1 MGKLTGLRARSSPLG
16 SVLTPIQTRLL
27 RSKRAISAVPPS
39 STRATPPCLSI
50 MPSLRHS
57 ASALLLLPAA
67 ISAVT
72 FDCSHVRVDKQSFDL
87 SELGGP
93 KTVHFQQYLPPSVSN
108 TTYTVDICAPL
119 PRTKGVPKTDECPN
133 GARVCSIEQIY
144 NQADDSSKKEGLR
157 VELEGGKYPMTKDG
171 QPQKAI
177 IEFHCNKDL
186 TGNEGFE
193 EDAESML
200 DMATYGN
207 LTRRADEDDE
217 DDPEPPELPDL
228 DKGKSLE
235 FVSYKTEEDMGEDK
249 GVLRLKWNTRFACE
263 GQAGKPSGG
272 SSKGGSH
279 WGFFTWFIIILFLL
293 TAAYIIFGSWLNYN
307 RYGARGWDLLPHGDT
322 IRDVPYIVKEWAGD
336 MVDRMK
342 GSDSRGGYSAV

>member
-1 MGKLTGLRARSSPLG
+1 
-16 SVLTPIQTRLL
+16 
-27 RSKRAISAVPPS
+27 
-39 STRATPPCLSI
+39 
-50 MPSLRHS
+50 MPSLRHP
-57 ASALLLLPAA
+57 ASALFLLPGA
-67 ISAVT
+67 ISAAT

-108 TTYTVDICAPL
+108 TTYTVDICKPL
-119 PRTKGVPKTDECPN
+119 QRTKGVPKTDECPT
-133 GARVCSIEQIY
+133 GTRVCSIEQIY
-144 NQADDSSKKEGLR
+144 NQADDSSTVGKVIPIAGDYAGSSGRTLDPVVTRLKGSSSHEDSKKEGLR
-157 VELEGGKYPMTKDG
+157 VELNGGKYPTTRDG

-193 EDAESML
+193 EDAEAML
-200 DMATYGN
+200 DMATYAS
-207 LTRRADEDDE
+207 LTRRADDEDE

-235 FVSYKTEEDMGEDK
+235 FISYKPEEDM

-336 MVDRMK
+336 MIDRMK

>member
-1 MGKLTGLRARSSPLG
+1 
-16 SVLTPIQTRLL
+16 
-27 RSKRAISAVPPS
+27 
-39 STRATPPCLSI
+39 
-50 MPSLRHS
+50 MPSLQHS

-144 NQADDSSKKEGLR
+144 NQADDSSTIGKVIPIAGEFSVNHGTPLNPKVTRLKGSSSHEDSKKEGLR

-207 LTRRADEDDE
+207 LTRRADDDDE

-235 FVSYKTEEDMGEDK
+235 FISYKTEEDMGEDK